1 MRTPIPRF
9 FAISLLL
16 VGIYAGHALAQTALE
31 ANIPPAPAGGIDPSK
46 LPDIQGIHLGM
57 TADQVLPLIKAH
69 YPNPHPATILNVNYL
84 VAPGTKWTG
93 YVATGTS
100 SDCPPGGGIGPG
112 CLTQETIAATFTG
125 PPNKSV
131 LVKLVRSITFNY
143 KQPPTV
149 ASLDAALKAKYG
161 AQPVMR
167 NPYTYYWASNEQG
180 APLVPAPPLK
190 TLDCTGDTL
199 APAMNI
205 KAYTPSPKPLDQLGL
220 TQWMTVRCND
230 LGVYVRAWINAGPN
244 SPFAVSMDVQLT
256 DTAEDI
262 RDALAGE
269 AYIEKVNADAQ
280 KNIQKDTQKN
290 VGPL

>member
-1 MRTPIPRF
+1 MRIPLSRF
-9 FAISLLL
+9 IAVVLIFA
-16 VGIYAGHALAQTALE
+16 GIAVTHAHAQTPLK
-31 ANIPPAPAGGIDPSK
+31 ANIPAAPAGGLDPSK

-57 TADQVLPLIKAH
+57 TADQVMPLIKKL
-69 YPNPHPATILNVNYL
+69 YPSPHPPTIVNVSYL
-84 VAPGTKWTG
+84 GAPAIKWTA
-93 YVATGTS
+93 YIATDTA
-100 SDCPPGGGIGPG
+100 SDCPGGAIGPG
-112 CLTQETIAATFTG
+112 CLTKETIAATFSG
-125 PPNKSV
+125 APNKSV

-167 NPYTYYWASNEQG
+167 SPYIYYWASNEQG
-180 APLVPAPPLK
+180 GPLVPAPPLK

-205 KAYTPSPKPLDQLGL
+205 KSYTNSPQPLEQLQL
-220 TQWMTVRCND
+220 TQWMTVRCNN
-230 LGVYVRAWINAGPN
+230 LGVYVRAWINGGPS
-244 SPFAVSMDVQLT
+244 SPFAASLDVQMT
-256 DTAEDI
+256 DTAEDM

-269 AYIEKVNADAQ
+269 AFIEKGNAEVQ
-280 KNIQKDTQKN
+280 KNIQKSTEKN